1 MRVIYHRLINKD
13 LRIALDWYESEGG
26 IALGDRFFAEAELTV
41 KLIESNPKGFHFSDG
56 GLRRAAL
63 ESFPYH
69 FLYEY
74 EEEVDTVWITVLR
87 HDHRH
92 PSFGLRRRW

>member
-1 MRVIYHRLINKD
+1 MDVIYHRLINRD
-13 LRIALDWYESEGG
+13 LRTALDYYESEGG
-26 IALGDRFFAEAELTV
+26 LKLGDRFFEDVERTVTKIEA
-41 KLIESNPKGFHFSDG
+41 NPKGFHFSDG

-63 ESFPYH
+63 KSFPYH

-74 EEEVDTVWITVLR
+74 EEEKDVVWILVLR

-92 PSFGLRRRW
+92 PSYGLKRGW